1 MNKIVLLI
9 LTGALASLTT
19 GCSFLAERK
28 KDFDQVAVKPTP
40 VKIDTPINQ
49 TNPTQ
54 TGQLSNASTQKKK
67 EPVQKVATLIPP
79 TNPDVRVRT
88 VVRGRPDPFSVVPLT
103 PQITIEQKDEVKPTD
118 PKPVTNTVT
127 NNNAAVSKS
136 DRPVEQVPSFPES
149 SESISEPTP
158 VEVFEPTLA
167 QNVIVSGLYE
177 ANGITQLIVQAPDE
191 TSRYVNIGE
200 RIANGQVLVKSIDK
214 NSSPTPVVILEQSG
228 VEVSKA
234 IGETPEGSS

>member
-54 TGQLSNASTQKKK
+54 TGQLSNASTQKK
-67 EPVQKVATLIPP
+67 EPVQKVATLIPA

-88 VVRGRPDPFSVVPLT
+88 VIRGRADPFSVVPLT
-103 PQITIEQKDEVKPTD
+103 PQITVEQKDEVKQPV
-118 PKPVTNTVT
+118 PKPVTN
-127 NNNAAVSKS
+127 NNATVSDS
-136 DRPVEQVPSFPES
+136 DRPVEKIPSFSES
-149 SESISEPTP
+149 SESVSQPTT

-200 RIANGQVLVKSIDK
+200 RIANGQVLVKGIDK